1 MASVFT
7 SAETDRPKWTVLQ
20 RASLITLPVALFCAV
35 MLWLIFFTLIYDAYI
50 FSFGSVSYFD
60 YVGQVRFVEALRYTW
75 SIIHTRNTVGLSLLA
90 FALAAPFLFLLL
102 SLWMLKGGRA
112 LSRKILYLLHV
123 RSMFSLITHTALV

>member
-60 YVGQVRFVEALRYTW
+60 YVGQVRFVEALR
-75 SIIHTRNTVGLSLLA
+75 
-90 FALAAPFLFLLL
+90 
-102 SLWMLKGGRA
+102 
-112 LSRKILYLLHV
+112 
-123 RSMFSLITHTALV
+123 